1 MKLLLTAIFIFIFT
15 AIDAQINQPKIE
27 VSVTPGFFFE
37 QLSADSL
44 VPPGR
49 RNKTRLGDV
58 TSYSFQVAA
67 PLKNKRF
74 TIKAG
79 AGFSQRHFS
88 LNKYGIG
95 DFFTAFFLF
104 DSPGRRD
111 SFSLSYVRFTN
122 NYFELPVSASYTLTR
137 PVKNFQLSIGLNLRS
152 DFLLKSNAAVIF
164 DSTYKIPAS
173 PDIALAKSIYSSDA
187 TKYVLTIQPYLEG
200 FFNVYK
206 KLGLF
211 FQFSPLS
218 ASTKLDKRLTTS
230 TTGIFDLTFGLFY
243 NLK

>member
-1 MKLLLTAIFIFIFT
+1 VKLSLTAILVFILT
-15 AIDAQINQPKIE
+15 TTNAQINQPKIE
-27 VSVTPGFFFE
+27 VSALPGLFFE

-58 TSYSFQVAA
+58 TSYAIQVAV

-79 AGFSQRHFS
+79 AGFSQRHYS

-95 DFFTAFFLF
+95 DIFTALFLF
-104 DSPGRRD
+104 DSPARTD
-111 SFSLSYVRFTN
+111 SFNLSYVRFTN
-122 NYFELPVSASYTLTR
+122 NYFQVPVSASYTVTR
-137 PVKNFQLSIGLNLRS
+137 PVKNFQLSFGLNLRS
-152 DFLLKSNAAVIF
+152 DFLIKSNPHVVF
-164 DSTYKIPAS
+164 DSTYKTPSS
-173 PDIALAKSIYSSDA
+173 PDIAMAKSIYARNA
-187 TKYVLTIQPYLEG
+187 TNYVLTIQPYMEG
-200 FFNVYK
+200 LFNVYK

-211 FQFSPLS
+211 FQFSLLS
-218 ASTKLDKRLTTS
+218 ASTKLDTQLTTS
-230 TTGIFDLTFGLFY
+230 TTGIFDFSFGAFY